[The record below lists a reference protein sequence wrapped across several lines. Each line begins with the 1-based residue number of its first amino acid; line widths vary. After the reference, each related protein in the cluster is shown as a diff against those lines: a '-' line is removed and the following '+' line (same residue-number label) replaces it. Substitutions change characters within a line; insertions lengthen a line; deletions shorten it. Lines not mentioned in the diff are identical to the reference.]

1 MGEETI
7 SELKLVLPINILM
20 MVILELIK
28 MRALEMMLT
37 PLADS
42 ISLED
47 RLLRLALSYREWSV
61 SPSLVLLAVTKAP
74 LVSIC
79 KTSKL

>member
-1 MGEETI
+1 
-7 SELKLVLPINILM
+7 
-20 MVILELIK
+20 

-42 ISLED
+42 TSLED
-47 RLLRLALSYREWSV
+47 RLLRLALSYWEWSV
-61 SPSLVLLAVTKAP
+61 SPSLVILAVTKAP

-79 KTSKL
+79 KTLSCRYASSRRRFPFLAQTKRYC

>member
-1 MGEETI
+1 LIKT
-7 SELKLVLPINILM
+7 
-20 MVILELIK
+20 LELIK

-61 SPSLVLLAVTKAP
+61 FTLSGPFG
-74 LVSIC
+74 C
-79 KTSKL
+79 N